1 MIDKGCVMSRQWTIA
16 TCAIAIVA
24 IAAAAIVASGPSTNQ
39 NVSAAAGMQAS
50 PAAVQLAQFNP
61 CPNGKCKF

>member
-16 TCAIAIVA
+16 TCAIAI
-24 IAAAAIVASGPSTNQ
+24 AAAAIEASGPSTNQ